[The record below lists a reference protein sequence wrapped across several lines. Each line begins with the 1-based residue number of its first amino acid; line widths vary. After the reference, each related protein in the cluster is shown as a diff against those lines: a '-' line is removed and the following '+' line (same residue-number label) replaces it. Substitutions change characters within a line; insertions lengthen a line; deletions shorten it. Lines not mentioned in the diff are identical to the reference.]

1 MMRFT
6 RSKMIGFATVAAAAL
21 AVSTLPAQAAVN
33 ETQGVTATQI
43 TLGISQPTNG
53 PASYGYNKVAPAMD
67 AYFKYVNANG
77 GVNGR
82 KIKLIIKNDGYKV
95 TDAVNKT
102 VELVSRDKVFALV
115 GSLGTANNIAVSN
128 SPAIDLAGQKIP
140 SLFVNTGFS
149 GFAKKSDFP
158 TMFPLFPS
166 YYMETKILGGY
177 IKDNFAGKKV
187 GIIYQDDDF
196 GDDALAGLKQAG
208 VTIAPGAS
216 ISYASFSQSVATATT
231 WVTKLKTAGAEVVIF
246 YGVTSA
252 AAFALRVAAGAAYK
266 PQWIIDSVG
275 GDATTLGLLGV
286 TPAVLDGAITTSFL
300 PAATDSADPYVKLFK
315 TINTKYNVAGTVWDN
330 NVLTGMNTAMMT
342 VAALK
347 AAGKNL
353 TRSGVIKAIETQG
366 KTFPSASLAQPQF
379 STTSHVGY
387 NGFWIGT
394 YDSTATL
401 KPEGGKYKI
410 YTTDS
415 ASGDVKVSTWKR
427 PAMPAK
433 GLPK

>member
-6 RSKMIGFATVAAAAL
+6 RSKKGMIGSAIVAAAAL
-21 AVSTLPAQAAVN
+21 AVSALPAQAAST

-82 KIKLIIKNDGYKV
+82 KIKLIVKNDGYKV

-102 VELVSRDKVFALV
+102 VELISRDKVFALV

-128 SPAIDLAGQKIP
+128 AVDLAGQGIP
-140 SLFVNTGFS
+140 SLYVNSGFS
-149 GFAKKSDFP
+149 GFANKSTYK
-158 TMFPLFPS
+158 TMFPLFPT
-166 YYMETKILGGY
+166 YYMETKVLGEY
-177 IKDNFAGKKV
+177 IKKNFPGKKV

-208 VTIAPGAS
+208 VTPAAS
-216 ISYASFSQSVATATT
+216 IPYASLSQSAATAAT
-231 WVTKLKTAGAEVVIF
+231 WVSKLKTADAEVVIM

-252 AAFALRVAAGAAYK
+252 AAFALGTAYALGYK

-275 GDATTLGLLGV
+275 GVSATLQLLGIQAPLLNGV
-286 TPAVLDGAITTSFL
+286 ITSSFL
-300 PAATDSADPYVKLFK
+300 PASTDTTDEYIKLFQ
-315 TINTKYNVAGTVWDN
+315 TINTKYNVAGTKFDDN
-330 NVLTGMNTAMMT
+330 VVTGMNTAMMT

-353 TRSGVIKAIETQG
+353 TRSGVIKAIETKG

-394 YDSTATL
+394 YDATGTL
-401 KPEGGKYKI
+401 KPETGKYKI

-415 ASGDVKVSTWKR
+415 GTGAVKVSTWKR

>member
-1 MMRFT
+1 
-6 RSKMIGFATVAAAAL
+6 
-21 AVSTLPAQAAVN
+21 
-33 ETQGVTATQI
+33 
-43 TLGISQPTNG
+43 
-53 PASYGYNKVAPAMD
+53 MD

-82 KIKLIIKNDGYKV
+82 KIKLVIKNDGYKV

-102 VELVSRDKVFALV
+102 VELLSRDKVFALV

-128 SPAIDLAGQKIP
+128 AVDLDGQGIP
-140 SLFVNTGFS
+140 SLYVNSGFS
-149 GFAKKSDFP
+149 GFANKSTYK
-158 TMFPLFPS
+158 TMFPLFPT
-166 YYMETKILGGY
+166 YYMETKVLGEY
-177 IKDNFAGKKV
+177 IKKNFPTKKV

-196 GDDALAGLKQAG
+196 GDDALAGLAKAG
-208 VTIAPGAS
+208 VKPVAAVP
-216 ISYASFSQSVATATT
+216 YASLSQSAATAAT
-231 WVTKLKTAGAEVVIF
+231 WVSKLKAAQADLVIM

-252 AAFALRVAAGAAYK
+252 AAFALSTSYALGYK

-275 GDATTLGLLGV
+275 GVSATLQLLGI
-286 TPAVLDGAITTSFL
+286 PAPLLNGVITSSFL
-300 PAATDSADPYVKLFK
+300 PTSTDTKDEYIKLFQ
-315 TINTKYNVAGTVWDN
+315 TINTKYNAAGTKFDDN
-330 NVLTGMNTAMMT
+330 VVTGMNTAMMT
-342 VAALK
+342 VAALQ

-353 TRSGVIKAIETQG
+353 TRSGVIKAIETKG

-394 YDSTATL
+394 YDATGTL
-401 KPEGGKYKI
+401 KPETGKYKI

-415 ASGDVKVSTWKR
+415 GSGAVKVSTWKR

>member
-6 RSKMIGFATVAAAAL
+6 RSKTIGFASVAIAAL
-21 AVSTLPAQAAVN
+21 AVSTLPAQAASN
-33 ETQGVTATQI
+33 ETQGVTAKQI

-82 KIKLIIKNDGYKV
+82 KIKLVVKNDGYKV

-102 VELVSRDKVFALV
+102 VELLSRDKVFALV

-128 SPAIDLAGQKIP
+128 AVDLDGQGIP
-140 SLFVNTGFS
+140 SLYVNTGFS
-149 GFAKKSDFP
+149 GFAKKSDYP
-158 TMFPLFPS
+158 TMFSLFPS
-166 YYMETKILGGY
+166 YYMETKILGEY
-177 IKDNFAGKKV
+177 IKKNFPTKKV

-196 GDDALAGLKQAG
+196 GDDALAGLAKAG
-208 VTIAPGAS
+208 VKPVAAVP
-216 ISYASFSQSVATATT
+216 YASLSQSAATAAT
-231 WVTKLKTAGAEVVIF
+231 WVSKLKAAQADLVIM

-252 AAFALRVAAGAAYK
+252 AAYALGTSYALGYK

-275 GDATTLGLLGV
+275 GVSATLQLLGIQAPLLNGV
-286 TPAVLDGAITTSFL
+286 ITTSFL
-300 PAATDSADPYVKLFK
+300 PASTDTNDEYIKLFQ
-315 TINTKYNVAGTVWDN
+315 TINTKYNTAGTKFDDN
-330 NVLTGMNTAMMT
+330 VVTGMNTAMMT
-342 VAALK
+342 VAALQ

-353 TRSGVIKAIETQG
+353 TRSGVIKAIESKG
-366 KTFPSASLAQPQF
+366 KTFPSASLAQPQY

-387 NGFWIGT
+387 NGFWVGT
-394 YDSTATL
+394 YDATGTL
-401 KPEGGKYKI
+401 KPETGKYKI

-415 ASGDVKVSTWKR
+415 GSGAVKVSTWKR